1 MKDIQSVVIFLTIL
15 FFSQSIFATRR
26 NVHKRL
32 QHSTTHTNYDVSIV
46 ALPTGPTCARNLVKA
61 KCKMNIIVVTDM
73 NRRKVK
79 I

>member
-1 MKDIQSVVIFLTIL
+1 MYIRDYNTPPPPPPP
-15 FFSQSIFATRR
+15 
-26 NVHKRL
+26 H
-32 QHSTTHTNYDVSIV
+32 THTHTHTQTGTHTHTHAHTQSNYDVSIV

-61 KCKMNIIVVTDM
+61 KCKMNIILVTDM